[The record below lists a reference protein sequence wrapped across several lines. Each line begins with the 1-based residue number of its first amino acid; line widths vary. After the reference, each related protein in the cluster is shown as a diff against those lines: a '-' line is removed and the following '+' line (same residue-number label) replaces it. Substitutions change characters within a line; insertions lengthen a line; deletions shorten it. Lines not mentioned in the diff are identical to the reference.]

1 MGWPRVLAPRA
12 RGTLMK
18 CQGVVTLGHFHQDRI
33 LSALRA
39 IILSQFSTQAAGLD
53 PYHRVHMRVEVLLA
67 PEDFG
72 RNLVLL
78 WGATRMLQGMICEV
92 TQQFAKGFGAMESKA
107 AAAFF
112 G

>member
-1 MGWPRVLAPRA
+1 
-12 RGTLMK
+12 MK

-78 WGATRMLQGMICEV
+78 WGAPRMLQGMICGV
-92 TQQFAKGFGAMESKA
+92 SQQFAKGLGSMERMA
-107 AAAFF
+107 AEEFF
-112 G
+112 DLSEE